1 MAFIDCKKCNK
12 QISDKA
18 KKCPY
23 CGASPEGRK
32 VKKQKKWHE
41 RTSVTLCVA
50 AVLIIVGLGF
60 IHVITGVVS
69 RYNLP
74 FDITLKKSFGYRE
87 TFINAEKITAI
98 PYVAAKIKYPI
109 GCEVLQRLKYIE
121 SGNVFETA
129 MTEQLREAMDIW
141 QAEFEE
147 ALDKPKRQWQ
157 DGLRGKI
164 EAPVK
169 NTGNSES
176 YNNRGIDA
184 AIQGRYETS
193 ISEFTRAC
201 RKNPAY
207 TDAYFNRGLVYVAIG
222 QLGKAE
228 SDFTQTVEINPE
240 LAEAY
245 IHRGNI
251 YVAMNQYEQAIQ
263 DFTKALEI
271 NPRCT
276 EIYFKRAMACFAQG
290 RYDDA
295 WQDVNEIRKMGL
307 QVPPGFLNNLQKV
320 SGIENK

>member
-1 MAFIDCKKCNK
+1 MTFPDRKF
-12 QISDKA
+12 S
-18 KKCPY
+18 
-23 CGASPEGRK
+23 GAG
-32 VKKQKKWHE
+32 
-41 RTSVTLCVA
+41 
-50 AVLIIVGLGF
+50 
-60 IHVITGVVS
+60 
-69 RYNLP
+69 
-74 FDITLKKSFGYRE
+74 
-87 TFINAEKITAI
+87 
-98 PYVAAKIKYPI
+98 
-109 GCEVLQRLKYIE
+109 
-121 SGNVFETA
+121 
-129 MTEQLREAMDIW
+129 
-141 QAEFEE
+141 
-147 ALDKPKRQWQ
+147 
-157 DGLRGKI
+157 
-164 EAPVK
+164 
-169 NTGNSES
+169 S
-176 YNNRGIDA
+176 YA
-184 AIQGRYETS
+184 
-193 ISEFTRAC
+193 
-201 RKNPAY
+201 
-207 TDAYFNRGLVYVAIG
+207 DAYFNRGLVYVAIG